1 VTIAAG
7 YTRVT
12 LLGCPL
18 DLLERSRQ
26 HDESLLRELAFVA
39 ESDSDTSTAPARLLS
54 LADRLHGRLPELT
67 AQIEEQVSAARAR
80 GDDVVNLDVTVPAGG
95 REVAE
100 EMSAAFAE
108 AEQFARS
115 GDLLTP
121 AESDEPGRFR
131 TWYLEQYAHQLD
143 GGSPVAWPQ
152 WRCRAR

>member
-1 VTIAAG
+1 MTVAAG

-39 ESDSDTSTAPARLLS
+39 ESDADTSTAPARLLS

-67 AQIEEQVSAARAR
+67 AQIEEQVGAARAR
-80 GDDVVNLDVTVPAGG
+80 GDDVVDLDVVVPAGG
-95 REVAE
+95 REIAQE
-100 EMSAAFAE
+100 ISAAFAE
-108 AEQFARS
+108 AEEFSRS

-121 AESDEPGRFR
+121 AETDEPGRFR
-131 TWYLEQYAHQLD
+131 SWYLEQYALQLD
-143 GGSPVAWPQ
+143 GGAPVPWPQ
-152 WRCRAR
+152 WHGGAG

>member
-1 VTIAAG
+1 MTPSAG

-18 DLLERSRQ
+18 DLLERSGQ

-67 AQIEEQVSAARAR
+67 AQIEDQVSAARAR
-80 GDDVVNLDVTVPAGG
+80 GDAVVDLDVEVPAGG
-95 REVAE
+95 REVAQE
-100 EMSAAFAE
+100 ISAAFAE
-108 AEQFARS
+108 AEEFSRR

-121 AESDEPGRFR
+121 AESDEPGLFR
-131 TWYLEQYAHQLD
+131 TWYLEQYMHQLD
-143 GGSPVAWPQ
+143 GGAPVAWPQ
-152 WRCRAR
+152 WRGQAT